1 MDIMGRQK
9 TTVGIAIVHKV
20 VITTITTLD
29 ILEVPVWIEASIGGV
44 IDVNDQKAES
54 VVRGTIKVV
63 EAVVGVE
70 VKVKVR
76 ESVVVVN
83 IFERMDMVIMSK
95 KVLTLITMM

>member
-1 MDIMGRQK
+1 MDIMGRQR

-29 ILEVPVWIEASIGGV
+29 ILEVPVWTEANIGGV

-54 VVRGTIKVV
+54 AVRGTIKVV
-63 EAVVGVE
+63 EVVVGVE
-70 VKVKVR
+70 VKVR
-76 ESVVVVN
+76 GSVVVVN

-95 KVLTLITMM
+95 KVLTLLTMM

>member
-70 VKVKVR
+70 VKVR